1 MVKRLRPEEQLKDPV
16 ICPCIMPRYYCDY
29 CDTYLTHDSPSV
41 RKQHNAGYKHKANVR
56 SYYQQF
62 EEQQTQ
68 SLIDQRVKEHL
79 GQTAAFQ
86 QQVGAAFQ
94 QHLAS
99 LSGQRPRL
107 PVLPPPTLPVPGST
121 QLPNSQ
127 PLVPPFRPPVLP
139 RPTTGPPAYGVSMG
153 PSPTLRPPGA
163 TATSTPGIS
172 QPSGLPRP
180 PPLTPPV
187 ATGVRPSTPT
197 SSPMANGGMPLPSLS
212 SASGMYQN
220 QQPNSV
226 PTSGAYGTYNYAAN
240 PTSYSQQGPS
250 AGLPNYAVQQA
261 PRVSTLSASSAIS
274 TTSTPPSAG
283 NSDGYMYSQGP
294 TTASHAN

>member
-1 MVKRLRPEEQLKDPV
+1 
-16 ICPCIMPRYYCDY
+16 MPRYYCDY

-86 QQVGAAFQ
+86 QQVGATFQ
-94 QHLAS
+94 QHLAAS
-99 LSGQRPRL
+99 LSGQRPRP
-107 PVLPPPTLPVPGST
+107 PVMLPPTLPIPGST
-121 QLPNSQ
+121 QMPNSQ
-127 PLVPPFRPPVLP
+127 PMVPPLRPPVLP
-139 RPTTGPPAYGVSMG
+139 RPTAGPPAYGVSMG

-163 TATSTPGIS
+163 TGPTSGVS
-172 QPSGLPRP
+172 QPGGLPRP
-180 PPLTPPV
+180 PPLAPPV

-197 SSPMANGGMPLPSLS
+197 SLPMANGGMPLPSLS

-240 PTSYSQQGPS
+240 PTSYSQQGTS
-250 AGLPNYAVQQA
+250 AGVPNYAAQQA
-261 PRVSTLSASSAIS
+261 PRVSTISASSAI
-274 TTSTPPSAG
+274 TTPSTPPAG

-294 TTASHAN
+294 TTASRGN